1 MVSLHSM
8 RKLTLLM
15 GAPILLAGTLLADLA
30 HAGDFLGGYEDL
42 PLAPGLSEIADSGL
56 SFDSAGGRIVEA
68 YAQGDA
74 ESAEVLRFY
83 AATLPQ
89 LGWVRLSD
97 TEYRR
102 EAEML
107 TLSPRTDGQALVI
120 QFKISPE

>member
-8 RKLTLLM
+8 RKLTL
-15 GAPILLAGTLLADLA
+15 ILGGLVLFAGSPLAGE
-30 HAGDFLGGYEDL
+30 FLGGYEDL
-42 PLAPGLSEIADSGL
+42 PLAPGLSEIAGSGL

-74 ESAEVLRFY
+74 ESTEILKFY

-107 TLSPRTDGQALVI
+107 TLSPRTDGQALVV